1 MKLKKLCSAVV
12 ACAVLMTGCSATTT
26 EESKND
32 IQNTSGK
39 YPIKIQHAYGETVIE
54 SEPKN
59 IATIS
64 WGNHDVPLALG
75 VVPVGV
81 SKANYGKSDENGL
94 LPWTAQKYKEL
105 GVEKPVVYDDIDGL
119 DYSEYINVLQALEED
134 RDFYKTKTGRLLNLR
149 DLGISNFFNIINNL
163 IYN

>member
-54 SEPKN
+54 SVQK
-59 IATIS
+59 I
-64 WGNHDVPLALG
+64 LLQYLG
-75 VVPVGV
+75 
-81 SKANYGKSDENGL
+81 
-94 LPWTAQKYKEL
+94 
-105 GVEKPVVYDDIDGL
+105 
-119 DYSEYINVLQALEED
+119 
-134 RDFYKTKTGRLLNLR
+134 
-149 DLGISNFFNIINNL
+149 GIMMFL
-163 IYN
+163 